1 MTSWEALKHLNS
13 WWGSLIRGF
22 SFIRLTTMVNN
33 ERWPLWRQILQSSRG
48 RGTLTLGWLLSHGRA
63 QAQVLHW
70 RSGLHD
76 VKYLF
81 LIDIDTV
88 IGKEADTKPIA
99 SLSDSQV
106 SLIFPPEIHVV
117 TWQKSAWCHYAP
129 HPGETDKDTFYIWN
143 GDLIVIYFG
152 MNCNLTRV

>member
-48 RGTLTLGWLLSHGRA
+48 RGTLTLGWLLSPGRA
-63 QAQVLHW
+63 EVLHW
-70 RSGLHD
+70 RSGFHD

-106 SLIFPPEIHVV
+106 SLIFTPEIRNPRCDLAKVCLV
-117 TWQKSAWCHYAP
+117 SLCTAPRRNWQ
-129 HPGETDKDTFYIWN
+129 GYILYLKWRF
-143 GDLIVIYFG
+143 D
-152 MNCNLTRV
+152 CNLFWYEL

>member
-48 RGTLTLGWLLSHGRA
+48 RGTLTLGWLLAALRSCTGDRA
-63 QAQVLHW
+63 YV
-70 RSGLHD
+70 HD

-117 TWQKSAWCHYAP
+117 TWQKSAWVSLCTAP
-129 HPGETDKDTFYIWN
+129 RRNWQGYILYLKWRF
-143 GDLIVIYFG
+143 D
-152 MNCNLTRV
+152 CNLFWYEL